1 MKHLIPRDDEWDIY
15 RTNNDGVMV
24 FVDTVLDKD
33 VDYLIDKWRSYDIQ
47 FTLHVDRGVLDD

>member
-1 MKHLIPRDDEWDIY
+1 MKHLIPRDNEWEIY

-47 FTLHVDRGVLDD
+47 FTLHVDRGALDD